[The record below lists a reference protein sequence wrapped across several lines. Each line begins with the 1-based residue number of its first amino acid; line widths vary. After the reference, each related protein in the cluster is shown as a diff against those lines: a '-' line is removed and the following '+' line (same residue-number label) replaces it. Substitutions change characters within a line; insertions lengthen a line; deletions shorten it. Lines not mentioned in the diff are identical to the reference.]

1 MEFYVWNYIFKIDF
15 IKHKDKYDIFIAMLG
30 FKKEIKKKN
39 TKENNF
45 LMFDFTMKN
54 TKEKQIKI

>member
-1 MEFYVWNYIFKIDF
+1 MFGTIFLKLILLN
-15 IKHKDKYDIFIAMLG
+15 IRINMISLLLCLVLR
-30 FKKEIKKKN
+30 KKLKKKN

>member
-1 MEFYVWNYIFKIDF
+1 MFGTIFLKLILLN
-15 IKHKDKYDIFIAMLG
+15 IRINMISLLLCLVLR
-30 FKKEIKKKN
+30 KKLKKKN

-45 LMFDFTMKN
+45 LMFDFIMKN

>member
-1 MEFYVWNYIFKIDF
+1 MFGTIFLKLILLN
-15 IKHKDKYDIFIAMLG
+15 IRINMISLLLCLVLR
-30 FKKEIKKKN
+30 KKLKKN

>member
-1 MEFYVWNYIFKIDF
+1 MFGTIFLKLILLN
-15 IKHKDKYDIFIAMLG
+15 IRINMISLLLCLVLR
-30 FKKEIKKKN
+30 KKLKKN

-45 LMFDFTMKN
+45 LMFDFIMKN